1 MHCIISRYEAHGKFR
16 ENSDKV
22 ARRSPISRNSTR
34 EPCKFASSRAS
45 LWSWGWRSLI
55 SLSLRGIWI
64 PPPIPLWLPFDMSCQ
79 MSANISANFASTFWS
94 ARAPRRAWSKATVCS
109 KNSTFAYFDGDA
121 WALRLRSSTPIS
133 SYASDSKLVPVST
146 YTVTTSWLCHRLL
159 ALQRAVSFRLSF
171 SFSRPFL
178 L

>member
-1 MHCIISRYEAHGKFR
+1 
-16 ENSDKV
+16 
-22 ARRSPISRNSTR
+22 
-34 EPCKFASSRAS
+34 
-45 LWSWGWRSLI
+45 
-55 SLSLRGIWI
+55 
-64 PPPIPLWLPFDMSCQ
+64 

-146 YTVTTSWLCHRLL
+146 YTVTTSWHFNDNGTSTSCLFQIEFFVFSPILAVGSVWVTYLTCIRLSKVKKRLL
-159 ALQRAVSFRLSF
+159 KLINYS
-171 SFSRPFL
+171 L
-178 L
+178 LLIN